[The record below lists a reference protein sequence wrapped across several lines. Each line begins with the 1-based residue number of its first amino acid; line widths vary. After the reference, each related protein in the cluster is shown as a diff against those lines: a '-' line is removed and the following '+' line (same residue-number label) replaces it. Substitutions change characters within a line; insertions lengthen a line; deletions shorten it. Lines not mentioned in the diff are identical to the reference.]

1 MHGSPFMRAGLVVIR
16 SKFATVLIS
25 LLRFY
30 LGSAKKQKSYEK
42 NPECRRWQTVGDR
55 WGRKSRGWVLGAREG
70 TNPESRISDVWSPMD
85 SIGVRK
91 SDPSPE
97 SRGKQ
102 WTVISDDEEARNQKA
117 EGGIR

>member
-1 MHGSPFMRAGLVVIR
+1 
-16 SKFATVLIS
+16 
-25 LLRFY
+25 
-30 LGSAKKQKSYEK
+30 
-42 NPECRRWQTVGDR
+42 
-55 WGRKSRGWVLGAREG
+55 
-70 TNPESRISDVWSPMD
+70 MD